1 MKTRKLLAVMAT
13 GVLATSLLVACSSN
27 QSNSNQVQSVDEAKT
42 VGFMQLANENT
53 ERIWFKVNDSND
65 DGEISKDDRVDRI
78 FIIKDGKTDVFH
90 GFDATLADF
99 KDKSDK
105 EVIDLIQQM
114 DIKYVENEVEELI
127 ASINGKIGRIEDH
140 IKELQDDEEYQNAPG
155 FHKNDID
162 SANEE
167 IQHYQKKITEVEK
180 LEYNDIK
187 SQYTNYTIKAT
198 AKTDSSGNNVASEEI
213 ILPEPFEFSRLYI
226 SDNPS
231 QPRSLT
237 LEVRD
242 TSYEVKFPV
251 QGDIYKKFYKGYQI
265 DSSFFVTTSLD
276 NSMNLGLDTLDTKN
290 VTEE

>member
-127 ASINGKIGRIEDH
+127 ASINGKIGRIEKVSLDR
-140 IKELQDDEEYQNAPG
+140 IIA
-155 FHKNDID
+155 
-162 SANEE
+162 S
-167 IQHYQKKITEVEK
+167 TE
-180 LEYNDIK
+180 
-187 SQYTNYTIKAT
+187 Q
-198 AKTDSSGNNVASEEI
+198 
-213 ILPEPFEFSRLYI
+213 
-226 SDNPS
+226 S
-231 QPRSLT
+231 QPL
-237 LEVRD
+237 LGGD
-242 TSYEVKFPV
+242 TGRRGRTWE
-251 QGDIYKKFYKGYQI
+251 
-265 DSSFFVTTSLD
+265 
-276 NSMNLGLDTLDTKN
+276 NGL
-290 VTEE
+290 

>member
-251 QGDIYKKFYKGYQI
+251 QGDIYEKFYKVYQI